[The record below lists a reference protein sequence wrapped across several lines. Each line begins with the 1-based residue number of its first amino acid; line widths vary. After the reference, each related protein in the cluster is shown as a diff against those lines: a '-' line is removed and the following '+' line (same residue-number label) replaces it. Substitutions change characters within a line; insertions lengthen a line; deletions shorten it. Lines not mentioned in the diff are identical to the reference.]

1 MRRPSILVLAL
12 CLALVASPGWAQDEA
27 CLAPLEPLP
36 FRLERSDPL
45 YGAALDEHRRYLE
58 AMEDYVN
65 CLDRERFVALSMFRE
80 SYRRFL
86 EFFGDDARFEY
97 DAEGRSVPAVPDEQ

>member
-1 MRRPSILVLAL
+1 MKGRTALLLAL
-12 CLALVASPGWAQDEA
+12 LVSAEAQGAATA
-27 CLAPLEPLP
+27 CLEPLEPLP

-45 YGAALDEHRRYLE
+45 YPAALDEHRRYLE

-65 CLDRERFVALSMFRE
+65 CLDRERFVALSMFKKSFRQ
-80 SYRRFL
+80 FN

-97 DAEGRSVPAVPDEQ
+97 DADGNEVPAVPLER

>member
-1 MRRPSILVLAL
+1 MKGRTVLL
-12 CLALVASPGWAQDEA
+12 LALVATVEAQGAATA
-27 CLAPLEPLP
+27 CLEPLEPPP

-45 YGAALDEHRRYLE
+45 YPAALDEHRRYLE

-65 CLDRERFVALSMFRE
+65 CLDRERFVALSMFKE
-80 SYRRFL
+80 SFRQFN

-97 DAEGRSVPAVPDEQ
+97 DADGNEVPAVPLER